1 MARGKFRD
9 QTPFFLILGAPN
21 AGKTSLLYRLY
32 SGIFYNSA
40 QLVNRNIEEVCVDKV
55 RLRAL
60 NIMENNLTK
69 EIWEPLTVGCSGV
82 IFIVDLSKSD
92 NVTDSYAL
100 FQEIRTSSFLG
111 HNPFAIFANKNDL
124 QSFDELILMEDL
136 SLPDNE
142 YNQSYIIQ
150 SVSCKTT
157 EGIIEGITWLMEKT
171 GVSFYIPVFRK

>member
-1 MARGKFRD
+1 MVRGKY
-9 QTPFFLILGAPN
+9 QKKTPFFLILGATN

-32 SGIFYNSA
+32 SGIFYNSV
-40 QLVNRNIEEVCVDKV
+40 QLVNRNIEEARVDNI
-55 RLRAL
+55 RLRTL

-69 EIWEPLTVGCSGV
+69 EIWGPLTVGCSGV
-82 IFIVDLSKSD
+82 IFIIDLTKTT

-100 FQEIRTSSFLG
+100 FHELRSSSSLV
-111 HNPFAIFANKNDL
+111 HIPFAIFANKNDL
-124 QSFDELILMEDL
+124 QKFNELNLLKDL

-142 YNQSYIIQ
+142 HDQNYIIQ

-171 GVSFYIPVFRK
+171 GVSFYIPKFRK